1 MKSKAVKKS
10 ALTKAGQVLNAV
22 IKHVHAFDII
32 GEDGVRIK
40 SCDTLILYP
49 KQGSI
54 TELRSM
60 VNKLHPDDQGYDP
73 KKNELWFWWD

>member
-1 MKSKAVKKS
+1 MAKTKKIQ
-10 ALTKAGQVLNAV
+10 LTDAGKVLNAAL
-22 IKHVHAFDII
+22 KHVHAFDII

-54 TELRSM
+54 TRLRNM
-60 VNKLHPDDQGYDP
+60 VNRLCPDDQGYDP
-73 KKNELWFWWD
+73 KKNQLWFWWD